1 MYPFHRRF
9 GGSQRLPGPFAE
21 NTNNI
26 WSMPIIVPQITDNGI
41 KIMCM
46 NYAVEHSITTT
57 NLPGS

>member
-9 GGSQRLPGPFAE
+9 GGSQWLPGPFAE
-21 NTNNI
+21 NNI
-26 WSMPIIVPQITDNGI
+26 WSLPIIEPPITDNGI

-46 NYAVEHSITTT
+46 NYAVEHSISTI